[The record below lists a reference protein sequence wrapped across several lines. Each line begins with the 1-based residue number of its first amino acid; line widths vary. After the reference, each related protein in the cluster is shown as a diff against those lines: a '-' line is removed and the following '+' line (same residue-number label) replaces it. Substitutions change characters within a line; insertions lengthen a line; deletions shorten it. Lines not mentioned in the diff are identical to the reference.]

1 MGLKRRLWTLTNEEA
16 AEMHKHLI
24 ITVAV
29 GGAGGG
35 HLLPPPH
42 FFPKKNFENLKLRN

>member
-35 HLLPPPH
+35 ALGPPAPL
-42 FFPKKNFENLKLRN
+42 FSK